1 MTRGHAFLALI
12 LASVCVHGAACAAT
26 VDIAITD
33 TDGRP
38 AAGAIVSLMP
48 EKGAAPSAS
57 NIAGEAVIDQRHQM
71 FVPLTVTIRKG
82 GHVVF
87 TNNDATMHQVY
98 SFSPIKQFEYE
109 IRQGEKSPPVVF
121 DKPGVAAIGCNIH
134 DNMVAFVYV
143 AESPWTV
150 TTDSHGH
157 ARIDNVPEGAYR
169 ATVWHP
175 KLAPGRAPPL
185 AQLHVAGGARL
196 SLSVPL
202 LNGSMPGMRH
212 PHRQDY

>member
-1 MTRGHAFLALI
+1 
-12 LASVCVHGAACAAT
+12 
-26 VDIAITD
+26 
-33 TDGRP
+33 
-38 AAGAIVSLMP
+38 
-48 EKGAAPSAS
+48 
-57 NIAGEAVIDQRHQM
+57 
-71 FVPLTVTIRKG
+71 
-82 GHVVF
+82 
-87 TNNDATMHQVY
+87 MHQVY

-157 ARIDNVPEGAYR
+157 ARIDNVPDGAYR

-175 KLAPGRAPPL
+175 KLAPGRAPPS
-185 AQLHVAGGARL
+185 AQLHVAGDARL

-202 LNGSMPGMRH
+202 LDGSMPGMKH
-212 PHRQDY
+212 PHSQDY